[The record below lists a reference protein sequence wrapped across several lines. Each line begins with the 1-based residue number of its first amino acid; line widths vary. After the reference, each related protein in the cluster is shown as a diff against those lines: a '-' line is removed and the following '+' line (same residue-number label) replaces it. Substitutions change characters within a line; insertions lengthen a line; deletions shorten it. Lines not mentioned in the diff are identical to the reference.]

1 MTQSPLLRG
10 HWQIQCALSLI
21 LAPARTNFFVFL
33 LSDTSGIN
41 NILITWLRCQAQQQA
56 YCVVRSRCSLRW
68 YTWLFTQ
75 QRHFLKRRNC
85 CGVIWDWLISSPI
98 DIHTLPGNA
107 RIVILRSRYVL
118 TLQTNLRD
126 GKMLYSLTAAVR
138 LLSYVEGSS

>member
-1 MTQSPLLRG
+1 
-10 HWQIQCALSLI
+10 
-21 LAPARTNFFVFL
+21 
-33 LSDTSGIN
+33 
-41 NILITWLRCQAQQQA
+41 
-56 YCVVRSRCSLRW
+56 
-68 YTWLFTQ
+68 LFTQ